1 MARRLFKVCYECSE
15 SSTPILRANNIDL
28 EKLAETLTPGQGQ
41 ELIEI
46 AQLQSQAREKQ
57 KFEQSIT
64 NEMVQ
69 SLKQVY
75 DMYVKQ
81 KMPFIEQ
88 VRLLSLLPRS
98 WKYEKVMNIF
108 GCTRHAVTAAHQMH
122 DDEEYVL
129 NRDQESVI
137 RQRADPEKIK
147 HFVGW
152 LVESNTLASG
162 RLRSIIH
169 NSCGIHALY
178 LCRYLWPDH
187 FTDG

>member
-1 MARRLFKVCYECSE
+1 VAHRLSKVCHECSE
-15 SSTPILRANNIDL
+15 NCTPILRANNIDL

-64 NEMVQ
+64 NEIVQ
-69 SLKQVY
+69 SLKLVY

-98 WKYEKVMNIF
+98 
-108 GCTRHAVTAAHQMH
+108 
-122 DDEEYVL
+122 
-129 NRDQESVI
+129 
-137 RQRADPEKIK
+137 
-147 HFVGW
+147 
-152 LVESNTLASG
+152 
-162 RLRSIIH
+162 
-169 NSCGIHALY
+169 
-178 LCRYLWPDH
+178 
-187 FTDG
+187 